1 MASGAWKDSPL
12 NIKNMG
18 WTKEEEQ
25 NMVVDLKSEAIGNL
39 KNVSVKIKRLKIGL
53 PKNSTLGKSQFSRPK
68 VSRAYQAICVSLFVQ
83 SLTYLG
89 HSIDIRVKTVA
100 WQYFDVC
107 SHVNPDAFFRLR
119 GKVLLHFDLY

>member
-1 MASGAWKDSPL
+1 MLTETEREGECID
-12 NIKNMG
+12 N
-18 WTKEEEQ
+18 
-25 NMVVDLKSEAIGNL
+25 
-39 KNVSVKIKRLKIGL
+39 NVTIMC
-53 PKNSTLGKSQFSRPK
+53 
-68 VSRAYQAICVSLFVQ
+68 AICVSLFVQ